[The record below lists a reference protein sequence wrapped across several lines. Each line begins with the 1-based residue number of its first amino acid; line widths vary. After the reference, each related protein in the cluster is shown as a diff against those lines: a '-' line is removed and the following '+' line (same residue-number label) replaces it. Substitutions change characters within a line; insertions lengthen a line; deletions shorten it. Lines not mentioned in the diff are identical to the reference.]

1 MGSPAVSGCTKASS
15 VPSSAGSFFGAW
27 PTSAGQSD
35 SLLRSLSQGAGEFL
49 PSTQD
54 RLFVQSCDLREQP
67 ISTSTNAVG
76 LQRHIPATLLFIQP
90 AQQQIH
96 LPM

>member
-1 MGSPAVSGCTKASS
+1 MTPFLQALTEMTQTAAHPFLPDCWDPLPDLPAPRLPAYPLSLGL
-15 VPSSAGSFFGAW
+15 FFGTW

-54 RLFVQSCDLREQP
+54 RLARPVL
-67 ISTSTNAVG
+67 
-76 LQRHIPATLLFIQP
+76 
-90 AQQQIH
+90 
-96 LPM
+96 